1 MIAERLAGIALLAYP
16 REARESRGREM
27 VGTVLDL
34 SERSPWL
41 VVGESLALIHAGLRV
56 RASITARSGSRRLAA
71 TVCAQAATVWGL
83 VLLIAYLQLDR
94 MILDSRGVALREGAL
109 FTTQALFHGEVALFL
124 PQALIA
130 ASVAAALIGCD
141 RIAAL
146 FGLAWIG
153 FSFQH
158 DLPDARWVH
167 SDRPAHVIALA
178 LVPAACYVVML
189 LMPRARRRDAR
200 RLLWLAAA
208 VLIGLAPSPDFT
220 NFGPG
225 VRLGGLGLGGTLL
238 LLLLVVGLFLLSA
251 GSSLPLAFALALLAY
266 GLSFW
271 TLPGGVALNSAVRW
285 AMTSAGPLLLVGG
298 ATLRLASARRCSP
311 G

>member
-1 MIAERLAGIALLAYP
+1 MIAERVARIALLAYP
-16 REARESRGREM
+16 PHMRESRGDEM
-27 VGTVLDL
+27 MGTLRDVSMGSWWRVL
-34 SERSPWL
+34 
-41 VVGESLALIHAGLRV
+41 GESLALIRSGLRA
-56 RASITARSGSRRLAA
+56 RAGTTAGSGGARLAA

-83 VLLIAYLQLDR
+83 VLLTAYLQLDR

-109 FTTQALFHGEVALFL
+109 FMTQALHGEVALFL

-130 ASVAAALIGCD
+130 ASVAAALIGSD

-146 FGLAWIG
+146 LGLAWIG

-167 SDRPAHVIALA
+167 TDRPAHVIALA
-178 LVPAACYVVML
+178 LVPAACYLVML

-208 VLIGLAPSPDFT
+208 LLIGLAPSPDFT

-238 LLLLVVGLFLLSA
+238 LLVLVAGLLLLCA

-266 GLSFW
+266 GLSLW
-271 TLPGGVALNSAVRW
+271 TLPGGVALNSTVRR

-298 ATLRLASARRCSP
+298 AALRLASARRRLA